1 MQAVYRIGVVG
12 DHREGNPTHQATNDA
27 LDDAS
32 VVLGHECQVTWLGTA
47 GLERHGV
54 DVLARFD
61 GLVLAP
67 GSPYESTRGALDAIE
82 WARTNDVP
90 LLGTCGGFQHI
101 VIEFARNVAGI
112 EDAAHA
118 ELDPDASKLVISA
131 LRARSRAD
139 VRRDLAR
146 RLGRAAYGSHDAT
159 ERYYCSFG

>member
-61 GLVLAP
+61 VLVLAS

-118 ELDPDASKLVISA
+118 ELPGWRFFVGTLFVPQMASEPGAPHPLV
-131 LRARSRAD
+131 RAFAH
-139 VRRDLAR
+139 
-146 RLGRAAYGSHDAT
+146 AAAG
-159 ERYYCSFG
+159 G